1 MALTTQILNA
11 AGSGT
16 VLSTDAGQ
24 YGTQSPHMN
33 FINGILYPQRVRD
46 KSGVFQVGANTGLT
60 GSVTLQGRMSSTD
73 SWYDIITVTQA
84 DWNAD
89 PQFSV
94 VKIVTLFPEMRCKS
108 VMSAGTPVVSAWIS
122 E

>member
-1 MALTTQILNA
+1 MALTTKILNN

-24 YGTQSPHMN
+24 YGTVSPHMN
-33 FINGILYPQRVRD
+33 FINGVLYAQRVRD
-46 KSGVFQVGANTGLT
+46 KSGLFQVGANSGLT

-73 SWYDIITVTQA
+73 NWYDIVTVTQA

-94 VKIVTLFPEMRCKS
+94 VKLVTIFPEMRAKS
-108 VMSAGTPVVSAWIS
+108 VMSAGSPVVSAWVS